1 MSYYKQIDGVDY
13 DRALIVA
20 AQEAVSGR
28 GDGRI
33 SRADAEKLLPFVVDG
48 GKITATEQATIIY
61 LRDNFT
67 WTDKASAWFQDAIT
81 GWEAGDRSL
90 NAKPAASAPAAS
102 EQERVVIARIGSA
115 FKTSS
120 FFPADAAAAAQDGAV
135 IILSKAPGSS
145 ELSTIWARTDPHKTA
160 DLSEAVEIALCTGA
174 ADIVRANLWRF
185 SPILGSHQGMI
196 SWDNFFT
203 NVAADTI
210 VAVLKALN
218 LEVIEADTLL

>member
-1 MSYYKQIDGVDY
+1 MNIASDVPEIERLGGVIDH
-13 DRALIVA
+13 I
-20 AQEAVSGR
+20 
-28 GDGRI
+28 
-33 SRADAEKLLPFVVDG
+33 
-48 GKITATEQATIIY
+48 ATGID
-61 LRDNFT
+61 LRDILGE
-67 WTDKASAWFQDAIT
+67 ALRVDADHDI
-81 GWEAGDRSL
+81 
-90 NAKPAASAPAAS
+90 
-102 EQERVVIARIGSA
+102 
-115 FKTSS
+115 
-120 FFPADAAAAAQDGAV
+120 DAAAAAQDGAV

-218 LEVIEADTLL
+218 LEVVEADTLL